1 MNLVLINYV
10 MKVLWPFLIRVSRNI
25 RTFWTSTAVLALNK
39 MSLWDF
45 SSAFTDKYYQ
55 VHVLIPHPLMPT
67 SPAGGWCWAGAVL
80 CSDTEPSPRQTPT
93 LVSTLPWASIP
104 PALPLSG
111 AVTPKLQ
118 STRGLL
124 PLVPWGLKGN
134 VEGLEGVSRSWR
146 LFVPEEAPHGARQ
159 GRVINAVNE
168 VGSIY
173 SILVLMCHGCQ
184 SLSLQSGWGLRMALK
199 HQQSFC
205 KAVRLFSFFSFLPA
219 ALRRFYL
226 CQ

>member
-10 MKVLWPFLIRVSRNI
+10 MKILWPFLIRVSRNI

-67 SPAGGWCWAGAVL
+67 SPAGNWCWAGAVL

-124 PLVPWGLKGN
+124 PLVPWGLKGECGGFGRCFQ
-134 VEGLEGVSRSWR
+134 VLKIICSGRG
-146 LFVPEEAPHGARQ
+146 AP
-159 GRVINAVNE
+159 
-168 VGSIY
+168 
-173 SILVLMCHGCQ
+173 
-184 SLSLQSGWGLRMALK
+184 W
-199 HQQSFC
+199 C
-205 KAVRLFSFFSFLPA
+205 KAGTCDKCCKWGWI
-219 ALRRFYL
+219 YL
-226 CQ
+226 